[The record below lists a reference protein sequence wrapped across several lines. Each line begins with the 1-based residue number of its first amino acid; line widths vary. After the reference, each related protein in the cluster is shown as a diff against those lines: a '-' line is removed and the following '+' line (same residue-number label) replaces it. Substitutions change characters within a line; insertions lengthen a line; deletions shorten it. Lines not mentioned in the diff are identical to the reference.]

1 MRSLQPADG
10 QSACWPAADAARGCT
25 AARTA
30 PDPRLIVPPSHRGSH
45 GKHRRARPRRRSRL
59 PLWTAAAT
67 ATTVI
72 GVSAGVALASTPGSD
87 ETGTGTA
94 SGLAGMHAGASG
106 SGQLGSTPV
115 RGQGQSGETQ
125 AGGTRSHG
133 VQPGR
138 SGRNQ
143 SGRNQSRDQA
153 AARATG
159 KTRPH
164 AAGTRQY
171 PYLIYDSVDPGYV
184 PASRVLAAY
193 ATGPFAVSAAEVA
206 GHKAV
211 MWIDVVGTDPAAS
224 AVDVEPGDVGPAVAA
239 SWVSRKLTSD
249 HRALAIVYTS
259 RAEWPSAQ
267 AAVNTLPA
275 WMIARVRWWI
285 ADPTGYPHVLPGS
298 SATQWYWGPAY
309 DISTA
314 LPGF

>member
-1 MRSLQPADG
+1 MRPV
-10 QSACWPAADAARGCT
+10 GCT
-25 AARTA
+25 AARSA
-30 PDPRLIVPPSHRGSH
+30 PDLRLIVPHSHRGPH

-72 GVSAGVALASTPGSD
+72 GVSAGVALASTPASD
-87 ETGTGTA
+87 RTGA
-94 SGLAGMHAGASG
+94 SGATPSLGEMHAGATG
-106 SGQLGSTPV
+106 SGQPASVPG
-115 RGQGQSGETQ
+115 RGQGQPGKAQASRTQSRLAQHGKAARSQPRGRTAARGNGET
-125 AGGTRSHG
+125 RLH
-133 VQPGR
+133 
-138 SGRNQ
+138 
-143 SGRNQSRDQA
+143 D
-153 AARATG
+153 AR
-159 KTRPH
+159 
-164 AAGTRQY
+164 TRQY

-184 PASRVLAAY
+184 PSNRVLAAY
-193 ATGPFAVSAAEVA
+193 ATGPFAVSAAQVA

-224 AVDVEPGDVGPAVAA
+224 AVDVEPGDVGPDVAA
-239 SWVSRKLTSD
+239 SWVSRKLTAD
-249 HRALAIVYTS
+249 HSALAIVYTS
-259 RAEWPSAQ
+259 RAEWPLVQ

-275 WMIARVRWWI
+275 WMITRVRWWI